1 MTDNAQER
9 EDIETL
15 LPWFAAGTL
24 DRKDAA
30 RVEKALAS
38 DAELSRRFDMVREE
52 LGETIRLNESL
63 GAPSARA
70 MKTLFEKIDAE
81 SPAARSTT
89 SSVSLTT
96 RISEFI
102 MSLSPRTLAYAG
114 TAAALAIVLQ
124 AGVITGVLMNE
135 RGGGANYR
143 SVAIE
148 QGAPAGA
155 VQGSFALIRFA
166 PEASA
171 ADITKLL
178 EDQKASIVSGPSA
191 GGIYRVQIAMTGL
204 PKDDLARLVKQ
215 LQDNKAVSF
224 VAPAQ

>member
-1 MTDNAQER
+1 MTNNVQER

-38 DAELSRRFDMVREE
+38 DAELSARFDLVREE

-81 SPAARSTT
+81 SPAARTT
-89 SSVSLTT
+89 SASVSLTT

-102 MSLSPRTLAYAG
+102 MGLSPRTLAYAG
-114 TAAALAIVLQ
+114 TAAVLAIMLQ

-135 RGGGANYR
+135 RGGDGYR
-143 SVAIE
+143 TVAIE

-155 VQGSFALIRFA
+155 VQGSFALVRFA
-166 PEASA
+166 PEANA

-191 GGIYRVQIAMTGL
+191 GGIYRVKVAVTGL
-204 PKDDLARLVKQ
+204 PKDDLARVLKQ

>member
-1 MTDNAQER
+1 
-9 EDIETL
+9 L
-15 LPWFAAGTL
+15 S
-24 DRKDAA
+24 RKDAA

-38 DAELSRRFDMVREE
+38 DKELARRFDLVREE

-81 SPAARSTT
+81 SPAVRAVS

-96 RISEFI
+96 RISELFQ
-102 MSLSPRTLAYAG
+102 SLSPRTLAYG
-114 TAAALAIVLQ
+114 GIAAALAIVLQ
-124 AGVITGVLMNE
+124 AGVITGVMLKE
-135 RGGGANYR
+135 RGGEGAYR
-143 SVAIE
+143 TVAIE
-148 QGAPAGA
+148 QNAAA
-155 VQGSFALIRFA
+155 AQGSFALVRFA
-166 PEASA
+166 PEANA

-191 GGIYRVQIAMTGL
+191 GGIYRVKVALTGL
-204 PKDDLARLVKQ
+204 PKDDLARAVKQ

-224 VAPAQ
+224 AAPAQ